1 MLPTKRGENMEE
13 LRESLINLIN
23 SSQLPLDAK
32 YYVLKDVFREVDKVY
47 YDELKKLKEKEVSEN
62 E

>member
-1 MLPTKRGENMEE
+1 MEE

-47 YDELKKLKEKEVSEN
+47 YDELRKLREKGEQKDE
-62 E
+62 

>member
-1 MLPTKRGENMEE
+1 MEE
-13 LRESLINLIN
+13 FRESLINLIN